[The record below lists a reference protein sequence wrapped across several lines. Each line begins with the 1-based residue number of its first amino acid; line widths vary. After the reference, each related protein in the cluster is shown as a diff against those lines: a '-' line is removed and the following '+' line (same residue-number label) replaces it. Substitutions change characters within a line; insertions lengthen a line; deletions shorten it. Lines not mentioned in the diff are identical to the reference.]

1 MVVPAPSL
9 AELDMPVPSAM
20 TCGTEAWAAADI
32 EAAASVLTA
41 DLASGRAAAAAAAAN
56 GSRHR
61 NGSQNGRASGDDRS
75 ARTSYPWDK
84 R

>member
-32 EAAASVLTA
+32 EAADSVLTA

-61 NGSQNGRASGDDRS
+61 NGSQNGRASGNDRS
-75 ARTSYPWDK
+75 ARTSYPWNQ